1 MHVTLESL
9 LKDKELTK
17 AIKDLVRGSGRSYP
31 LSEEVESHVTVTQ
44 QICLVSEEQQI
55 AVGQDKLPL
64 ANKRNG
70 VPETKIIPV
79 V

>member
-1 MHVTLESL
+1 MTLESL

-31 LSEEVESHVTVTQ
+31 LSKEVESQVTQ
-44 QICLVSEEQQI
+44 EVRLLSEKQKT

-64 ANKRNG
+64 ADKLNG
-70 VPETKIIPV
+70 VSETKTIPV

>member
-1 MHVTLESL
+1 MTLESL

-31 LSEEVESHVTVTQ
+31 LSEVVESQATQ
-44 QICLVSEEQQI
+44 QVRLVSEKQHV
-55 AVGQDKLPL
+55 AGHDKLPL
-64 ANKRNG
+64 ANKLHG
-70 VPETKIIPV
+70 VPETKTIPV